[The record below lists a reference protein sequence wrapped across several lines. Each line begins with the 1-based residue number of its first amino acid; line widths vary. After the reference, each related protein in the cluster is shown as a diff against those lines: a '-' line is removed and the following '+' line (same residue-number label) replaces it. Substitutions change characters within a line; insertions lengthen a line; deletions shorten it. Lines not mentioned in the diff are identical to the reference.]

1 MPSISEAEEPTPQR
15 GNLTMQAKASEKHY
29 SGPTLVVGWPHLID
43 PKPTT
48 KPKNDDQSVSLIPEK
63 NAPEMHRWA
72 FFQGAKKGAFQLP
85 KSFIIK
91 EVPRLGFEP
100 RTN

>member
-1 MPSISEAEEPTPQR
+1 MPSISEAEEPTAQR

-29 SGPTLVVGWPHLID
+29 SGPTLVVGWPHLMN

-63 NAPEMHRWA
+63 MHRKCTA
-72 FFQGAKKGAFQLP
+72 GLFLGHKKE
-85 KSFIIK
+85 SFSA
-91 EVPRLGFEP
+91 P
-100 RTN
+100 